1 MSLGSMITKAR
12 KDAGLSIDDLS
23 AATNIRV
30 PLLRQM
36 ESDNF
41 SQCGGETYARGHLRN
56 IATKLN
62 VDEQMFLTAFEDEQM
77 HVDRSMQDLLVENN
91 VMREPRESR
100 KVSWKVLV
108 AISVTTLFIA
118 GFAQFFISNDS
129 TPDIPVALE
138 ETAAPTAEPTVEPTA
153 EPSAEPTA
161 APTIVEEAEPTDEP
175 VVSTGE
181 GVEVIITATRGR
193 SWLYVSDSTGR
204 ALFSGQISQGASR
217 TFTASEQLNL
227 KVGNA
232 GGVDLMVNGKKL
244 DPIGVDGQV
253 VSVSYGVD
261 S

>member
-62 VDEQMFLTAFEDEQM
+62 VDEQIFLTAFEDEQM

-91 VMREPRESR
+91 VMREPREGR

-108 AISVTTLFIA
+108 AISISTLFIA

-138 ETAAPTAEPTVEPTA
+138 ETAAPTAEPTAEPTVEPTA
-153 EPSAEPTA
+153 EP
-161 APTIVEEAEPTDEP
+161 TINEEAEPTDEP
-175 VVSTGE
+175 VISTGE

-193 SWLYVSDSTGR
+193 SWLFVSDSTGR
-204 ALFSGQISQGASR
+204 ALFSGQISRGASR

-232 GGVDLMVNGKKL
+232 GGVDLTVNGKKL

>member
-23 AATNIRV
+23 AATNIRG

-41 SQCGGETYARGHLRN
+41 TQCGGETYARGHLRN
-56 IATKLN
+56 LAVKLN
-62 VDEQMFLTAFEDEQM
+62 VDPQLFLTAFEEEQM
-77 HVDRSMQDLLVENN
+77 HIDRSMQDLLVENS
-91 VMREPRESR
+91 VMREPGESR

-108 AISVTTLFIA
+108 TISISTLFIA
-118 GFAQFFISNDS
+118 GLAQIVISNNS

-138 ETAAPTAEPTVEPTA
+138 ESPQPSAST
-153 EPSAEPTA
+153 EPSAESTA
-161 APTIVEEAEPTDEP
+161 GTATEATDEAT
-175 VVSTGE
+175 VSTGE
-181 GVEVIITATRGR
+181 GVEVIITATRAK
-193 SWLYVSDSTGR
+193 SWLFVSDANGR
-204 ALFSGQISQGASR
+204 VLFSGQISRGVTK
-217 TFTASEQLNL
+217 TFTSGEQLNL

-232 GGVDLMVNGKKL
+232 GGVDLSVNGTQVDQL
-244 DPIGVDGQV
+244 GIDGQV